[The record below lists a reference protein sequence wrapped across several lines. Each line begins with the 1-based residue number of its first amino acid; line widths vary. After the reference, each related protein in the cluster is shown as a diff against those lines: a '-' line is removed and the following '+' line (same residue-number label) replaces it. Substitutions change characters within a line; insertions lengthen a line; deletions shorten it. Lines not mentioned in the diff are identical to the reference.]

1 MRRRN
6 FIAGTTAAAAAFA
19 APGIVPAFAQAY
31 PEKPIRIV
39 VPNPPGG
46 SADYIGRFFQTPLQ
60 RILGQPVAVA
70 NVVGGGTS
78 IGNRQVRDAAPD
90 GHTVLAVH
98 QALLTAA
105 ALKVMDFG
113 PEAYQKVAQ
122 VAAEYV
128 TVVVNRKAPY
138 QDLKSFLAAAK
149 AGDLRAGVQIGAINH
164 FLFLSLGDKTNTKFR
179 YVNTGG
185 GGPTRTALAGGHV
198 DCAFLTVNEAKPLV
212 ESGDLT
218 IVAIFAPERLP
229 SWPNLATAR
238 EQGTD
243 LLLNL
248 NYWWWMPKAT
258 PAARVDRFAEALRE
272 AMKDPEV
279 IQKFNEFNMSA
290 AFMKGAELEAEINRQ
305 YEEMKALAARNNVTA
320 G

>member
-1 MRRRN
+1 MRRRE
-6 FIAGTTAAAAAFA
+6 FIAGTAAAAFV
-19 APGIVPAFAQAY
+19 APGIAPVSAQAAY
-31 PEKPIRIV
+31 PDKPIRIV

-164 FLFLSLGDKTNTKFR
+164 FLFLSLADKTGVKFR
-179 YVNTGG
+179 FVNTGG

-212 ESGDLT
+212 DSGDLT

>member
-1 MRRRN
+1 MRRRE
-6 FIAGTTAAAAAFA
+6 FVAGTMAAALA
-19 APGIVPAFAQAY
+19 APASAQTY
-31 PEKPIRIV
+31 PDRPIRIV

-46 SADYIGRFFQTPLQ
+46 SADYAARFFQAPLQ
-60 RILGQPVAVA
+60 RALGQPLAVA

-78 IGNRQVRDAAPD
+78 IGNRQVRDSAPD
-90 GHTVLAVH
+90 GYTVLAIH

-105 ALKVMDFG
+105 TLKVMDFG
-113 PEAYQKVAQ
+113 PEAFAQVAQ
-122 VAAEYV
+122 VATEYV
-128 TVVVNRKAPY
+128 TVVVNRRSPY
-138 QDLKSFLAAAK
+138 QNLPQFLAAAR
-149 AGDLRAGVQIGAINH
+149 AGDLKAGVQIGAINH
-164 FLFLSLGDKTNTKFR
+164 FLFLSLSDATGVKFR

-212 ESGDLT
+212 DSGDLT
-218 IVAIFAPERLP
+218 IAAIFAPQRLA

-238 EQGTD
+238 EQGTN

-258 PAARVDRFAEALRE
+258 PATRVDRFAEALRA
-272 AMKDPEV
+272 AMADPEIV
-279 IQKFNEFNMSA
+279 QKFAEFNMNP
-290 AFMKGAELEAEINRQ
+290 AFLKGAELEREISRQ
-305 YEEMKALAARNNVTA
+305 YEAMKDLAQRNNVTA

>member
-1 MRRRN
+1 MRRRS
-6 FIAGTTAAAAAFA
+6 FIAGTAAAAFA
-19 APGIVPAFAQAY
+19 APGIAPTFAQAY

-60 RILGQPVAVA
+60 RILGQPVSVA

-164 FLFLSLGDKTNTKFR
+164 FLFLSLADKTNVKFR
-179 YVNTGG
+179 FVNTGG

-212 ESGDLT
+212 DSGDLT
-218 IVAIFAPERLP
+218 IVAIFAPNRLP

-279 IQKFNEFNMSA
+279 VQKFNEFNMSP
-290 AFMKGAELEAEINRQ
+290 AFLKGAELEAEINRQ

>member
-1 MRRRN
+1 MRRRS
-6 FIAGTTAAAAAFA
+6 FIAGTAAAAFA
-19 APGIVPAFAQAY
+19 APGIAPTFAQAY
-31 PEKPIRIV
+31 PDKPIRIV

-113 PEAYQKVAQ
+113 PEAFAKVAQ

-164 FLFLSLGDKTNTKFR
+164 FLFLSLADKTGVKFR
-179 YVNTGG
+179 FVNTGG

-212 ESGDLT
+212 DSGDLT
-218 IVAIFAPERLP
+218 IVAIFAPQRLP

-272 AMKDPEV
+272 AMRDPEV
-279 IQKFNEFNMSA
+279 VQKFSEFNMSP
-290 AFMKGAELEAEINRQ
+290 AFLKGAELEAEINRQ

>member
-1 MRRRN
+1 MKRRTLLS
-6 FIAGTTAAAAAFA
+6 ACGAASLASTAAS
-19 APGIVPAFAQAY
+19 AQAY

-39 VPNPPGG
+39 VPNPTGG
-46 SADYIGRFFQTPLQ
+46 SADYVARFFQAPLQ
-60 RILGQPVAVA
+60 RILGQGIAIS

-90 GHTVLAVH
+90 GHTVLAIH

-113 PEAYQKVAQ
+113 PEALAPVAQ
-122 VAAEYV
+122 VATEY
-128 TVVVNRKAPY
+128 TAVVVNRKAPY
-138 QDLKSFLAAAK
+138 QTLPTVLAAAR
-149 AGDLRAGVQIGAINH
+149 AGELKAGVQIGAINH
-164 FLFLSLGDKTNTKFR
+164 FLFLSLSEATGVKFR

-198 DCAFLTVNEAKPLV
+198 DVAFLTVNEAKPLV
-212 ESGDLT
+212 DSGDLT
-218 IVAIFAPERLP
+218 IVALFAPSRLP
-229 SWPNLATAR
+229 AWPNLPTAR

-248 NYWWWMPKAT
+248 NYWWWMPRAT
-258 PAARVDRFAEALRE
+258 PRERVDRFAEALRQGSQ
-272 AMKDPEV
+272 APEV
-279 IQKFNEFNMSA
+279 TTKFAEFNMVP
-290 AFMKGAELEAEINRQ
+290 AFLKGAELEAEIARQ
-305 YEEMKALAARNNVTA
+305 YEHMKSLAARNNVTT

>member
-1 MRRRN
+1 MRRRD
-6 FIAGTTAAAAAFA
+6 FIAGTAAAAALA
-19 APGIVPAFAQAY
+19 APGIAPVSAQAAY
-31 PEKPIRIV
+31 PDKPIRIV

-138 QDLKSFLAAAK
+138 QDLKSFLTAAK

-164 FLFLSLGDKTNTKFR
+164 FLFLSLGDKTNVKFR

-212 ESGDLT
+212 DSGDLT
-218 IVAIFAPERLP
+218 IIAIFAPQRLP

-279 IQKFNEFNMSA
+279 VQKFAEFNMSA

>member
-1 MRRRN
+1 MRRRS
-6 FIAGTTAAAAAFA
+6 FIAGTAAAAFA
-19 APGIVPAFAQAY
+19 APGIAPTFAQAY
-31 PEKPIRIV
+31 PDKPIRIV

-164 FLFLSLGDKTNTKFR
+164 FLFLSLADKTGVKFR
-179 YVNTGG
+179 FVNTGG

-212 ESGDLT
+212 DSGDLT
-218 IVAIFAPERLP
+218 IVAIFAPQRLP

-272 AMKDPEV
+272 SMKDPEV
-279 IQKFNEFNMSA
+279 IQKFAEFNMSP
-290 AFMKGAELEAEINRQ
+290 AFLKGAELEAEINRQ

>member
-1 MRRRN
+1 MRRRS
-6 FIAGTTAAAAAFA
+6 FIAGTAAAAFA
-19 APGIVPAFAQAY
+19 APGAVPAFAQSY
-31 PEKPIRIV
+31 PDKPIRIV

-128 TVVVNRKAPY
+128 TVVVNRKSPY

-164 FLFLSLGDKTNTKFR
+164 FLFLSLSDKTGVKFR
-179 YVNTGG
+179 FVNTGG

-212 ESGDLT
+212 DSGDLT
-218 IVAIFAPERLP
+218 IVAIFAPQRLP

-258 PAARVDRFAEALRE
+258 PADRVDRFAEALRE
-272 AMKDPEV
+272 GMKDPEV
-279 IQKFNEFNMSA
+279 VQKFAEFNMSP
-290 AFMKGAELEAEINRQ
+290 AFLKGAELEAEINRQ

>member
-1 MRRRN
+1 MKRRTLLAT
-6 FIAGTTAAAAAFA
+6 AGGACLAGAAAH
-19 APGIVPAFAQAY
+19 AQGY
-31 PEKPIRIV
+31 PDKAIRIV
-39 VPNPPGG
+39 VPNPTGG
-46 SADYIGRFFQTPLQ
+46 SADYVARFFQAPLQ
-60 RILGQPVAVA
+60 RILGQGVAIA

-90 GHTVLAVH
+90 GHTVLAIH

-113 PEAYQKVAQ
+113 PEALAPVAQ
-122 VAAEYV
+122 VATEY
-128 TVVVNRKAPY
+128 TAVVVNRKAAY
-138 QDLKSFLAAAK
+138 QTLPAVLAAAR
-149 AGDLRAGVQIGAINH
+149 AGDLKAGVQIGAINH
-164 FLFLSLGDKTNTKFR
+164 FLFLSLADATGTRYR

-198 DCAFLTVNEAKPLV
+198 DIAFLTVNEAKPLV
-212 ESGDLT
+212 DSGDLS
-218 IVAIFAPERLP
+218 IVALFAPSRLP
-229 SWPNLATAR
+229 AWPALPTAR

-258 PAARVDRFAEALRE
+258 PRDRVDRFAEALRV
-272 AMKDPEV
+272 ASQDPE
-279 IQKFNEFNMSA
+279 IAGKFAEFNMIPS
-290 AFMKGAELEAEINRQ
+290 FLKGAELEAEIQRQ
-305 YEEMKALAARNNVTA
+305 YEHMKRLAERNNVTA

>member
-1 MRRRN
+1 MKRRE
-6 FIAGTTAAAAAFA
+6 FVAGSLAASLA
-19 APGIVPAFAQAY
+19 VPALAQTAY
-31 PEKPIRIV
+31 PDKPVRIV

-46 SADYIGRFFQTPLQ
+46 SADYIARFFQAPLQ
-60 RILGQPVAVA
+60 RVLGQPLAVS

-90 GHTVLAVH
+90 GHTVLAIH

-105 ALKVMDFG
+105 TLKVMDFG
-113 PEAYQKVAQ
+113 PEAFAQVAQ
-122 VAAEYV
+122 VATEYV
-128 TVVVNRKAPY
+128 TVVVNSKAPY
-138 QDLKSFLAAAK
+138 QTLPAFLAAAK
-149 AGDLRAGVQIGAINH
+149 AGDLKAGVQIGAINH
-164 FLFLSLGDKTNTKFR
+164 FLFLSLGDATGTKFR

-212 ESGDLT
+212 DSGDLK
-218 IVAIFAPERLP
+218 IVAIFAPQRLA

-258 PAARVDRFAEALRE
+258 PRARVDRFADALRS
-272 AMKDPEV
+272 AMNDPEV
-279 IQKFNEFNMSA
+279 VQKYAEFNMSA
-290 AFMKGAELEAEINRQ
+290 VFLKGAELEAEIARQ
-305 YEEMKALAARNNVTA
+305 YDAMKKLAERNNVTA
-320 G
+320 T

>member
-1 MRRRN
+1 MRRRS
-6 FIAGTTAAAAAFA
+6 FIAGTAAAAFA
-19 APGIVPAFAQAY
+19 APGIAPAFAQTY
-31 PEKPIRIV
+31 PDKPIRIV

-60 RILGQPVAVA
+60 RILGQPVSVA

-164 FLFLSLGDKTNTKFR
+164 FLFLSLADKTGVKFR
-179 YVNTGG
+179 FVNTGG

-212 ESGDLT
+212 DSGDLT
-218 IVAIFAPERLP
+218 IVAIFAPQRLP

-258 PAARVDRFAEALRE
+258 PADRVDRFAEALRE
-272 AMKDPEV
+272 GMKDPEV
-279 IQKFNEFNMSA
+279 VQKFAEFNMSP
-290 AFMKGAELEAEINRQ
+290 AFLKGAALEAEINRQ

>member
-1 MRRRN
+1 MRRRS
-6 FIAGTTAAAAAFA
+6 FIAGTAAAAFA
-19 APGIVPAFAQAY
+19 APGIAPTFAQAY
-31 PEKPIRIV
+31 PDKPIRIV

-113 PEAYQKVAQ
+113 PEAFAKVAQ

-164 FLFLSLGDKTNTKFR
+164 FLFLSLADKTGVKFR
-179 YVNTGG
+179 FVNTGG

-212 ESGDLT
+212 DSGDLT
-218 IVAIFAPERLP
+218 IVAIFAPQRLP

-272 AMKDPEV
+272 AMRDPEV
-279 IQKFNEFNMSA
+279 VQKFNEFNMSP
-290 AFMKGAELEAEINRQ
+290 AFLKGAELEAEINRQ

>member
-6 FIAGTTAAAAAFA
+6 LMAATLGLGLATQAR
-19 APGIVPAFAQAY
+19 AQTY
-31 PEKPIRIV
+31 PDRPVRVI

-46 SADYIGRFFQTPLQ
+46 SADYIARFFQQPLQ
-60 RILGQPVAVA
+60 RVLGQPIALA

-90 GHTVLAVH
+90 GYTALAIH

-113 PEAYQKVAQ
+113 PEAFEKVAQ
-122 VAAEYV
+122 VATEYV
-128 TVVVNRKAPY
+128 CVVVNRKAPY
-138 QDLKSFLAAAK
+138 QDLPSFLAATK
-149 AGDLRAGVQIGAINH
+149 AGDLKAGVQIGAINH
-164 FLFLSLGDKTNTKFR
+164 FLFLTLATATGTKFR

-198 DCAFLTVNEAKPLV
+198 DAAFLTVNEAKPLV
-212 ESGDLT
+212 DSGDLSL
-218 IVAIFAPERLP
+218 VAIFAPARLA
-229 SWPNLATAR
+229 SWPNLKTAR

-248 NYWWWMPKAT
+248 NYWWWMPKGT
-258 PAARVDRFAEALRE
+258 PRDRVDRFAEALRQGLT
-272 AMKDPEV
+272 DPEIV
-279 IQKFNEFNMSA
+279 QKFAEFNMSP
-290 AFMKGAELEAEINRQ
+290 AFLKGAELDAEIDRQ
-305 YEEMKALAARNNVTA
+305 YEAMKKLAQDNKLVP

>member
-1 MRRRN
+1 MRRRS
-6 FIAGTTAAAAAFA
+6 FIAGTAAAAFA
-19 APGIVPAFAQAY
+19 APGIAPTFAQAY

-60 RILGQPVAVA
+60 RILGQPVSVA

-164 FLFLSLGDKTNTKFR
+164 FLFLSLADKTNVKFR
-179 YVNTGG
+179 FVNTGG

-212 ESGDLT
+212 DSGDLT
-218 IVAIFAPERLP
+218 IVAIFAPNRLP

-272 AMKDPEV
+272 SMKDPEV
-279 IQKFNEFNMSA
+279 VQKFNEFNMSP
-290 AFMKGAELEAEINRQ
+290 AFLKGAELEAEINRQ

>member
-1 MRRRN
+1 MRRRS
-6 FIAGTTAAAAAFA
+6 FIAGTAAAAFA
-19 APGIVPAFAQAY
+19 APGIAPTIAQAY
-31 PEKPIRIV
+31 PDKPIRIV

-164 FLFLSLGDKTNTKFR
+164 FLFLSLADKTGVKFR
-179 YVNTGG
+179 FVNTGG

-212 ESGDLT
+212 DSGDLT
-218 IVAIFAPERLP
+218 IVAIFAPQRLP

-272 AMKDPEV
+272 AMRDPEV
-279 IQKFNEFNMSA
+279 VQKFNEFNMSP
-290 AFMKGAELEAEINRQ
+290 AFLKGAELEAEINRQ

>member
-1 MRRRN
+1 MRRRS
-6 FIAGTTAAAAAFA
+6 FIAGTAAAAFA
-19 APGIVPAFAQAY
+19 APGIAPTFAQAY
-31 PEKPIRIV
+31 PDKAIRIV

-113 PEAYQKVAQ
+113 PEAFAKVAQ

-164 FLFLSLGDKTNTKFR
+164 FLFLSLADKTGVKFR
-179 YVNTGG
+179 FVNTGG

-212 ESGDLT
+212 DSGDLT
-218 IVAIFAPERLP
+218 IVAIFAPQRLP

-272 AMKDPEV
+272 AMRDPEV
-279 IQKFNEFNMSA
+279 VQKFNEFNMSP
-290 AFMKGAELEAEINRQ
+290 AFLKGAELEAEINRQ

>member
-1 MRRRN
+1 MRRRS
-6 FIAGTTAAAAAFA
+6 FIAGTAAAAFA
-19 APGIVPAFAQAY
+19 APGVAPAFAQAY
-31 PEKPIRIV
+31 PDKPIRIV

-128 TVVVNRKAPY
+128 TVVVNRKSPY

-164 FLFLSLGDKTNTKFR
+164 FLFLSLADKTGVKFR
-179 YVNTGG
+179 FVNTGG

-212 ESGDLT
+212 DSGDLT
-218 IVAIFAPERLP
+218 IVAIFAPDRLP